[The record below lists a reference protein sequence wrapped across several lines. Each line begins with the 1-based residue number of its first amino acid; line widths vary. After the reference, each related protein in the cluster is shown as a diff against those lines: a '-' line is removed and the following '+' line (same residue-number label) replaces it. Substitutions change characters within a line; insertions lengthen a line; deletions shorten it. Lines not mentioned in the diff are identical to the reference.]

1 MRGSLPGD
9 LPDFAAT
16 RAAIRSLART
26 TPLMEAPDLS
36 RRLGR
41 PVLLKLESLQA
52 TGSFKV
58 RGAAARLA
66 ALDAEARARG
76 VVACSSG
83 NHGRAVAFV
92 AERMGIPATVCVPDW
107 VDPVKLEGIRGH
119 GAEAI
124 LVGPTYDESE
134 IHAQEFARSSGR
146 TFVSAF
152 DDPWVIAGQGSLA
165 LEILDALDV
174 VPSAVLAPLSGGGL
188 IAGIAGALRQRL
200 GDAAP
205 AAVAVTAER
214 AGVMLASL
222 EAGHPV
228 ELPEAPTLANALA
241 GGIGLDNRYSF
252 RWVRDLVAEHA
263 SVTEEAI
270 REAMAY
276 AFREY
281 RLVVEG
287 GGATALA
294 GVLSGA
300 WRPTGPQAGSGP
312 VVVVLS
318 GGNVSLET
326 LLEILDGPV
335 PPPHDA

>member
-1 MRGSLPGD
+1 
-9 LPDFAAT
+9 
-16 RAAIRSLART
+16 
-26 TPLMEAPDLS
+26 MEAPDLS
-36 RRLGR
+36 QRLGC
-41 PVLLKLESLQA
+41 PVLLKLENLQA

-58 RGAAARLA
+58 RGAAARLT

-92 AERMGIPATVCVPDW
+92 AERLGIPATVCVPDW

-134 IHAQEFARSSGR
+134 VHAQELARTSGR

-152 DDPWVIAGQGSLA
+152 DDPRVIAGQGSLA
-165 LEILDALDV
+165 LEILDAVDE
-174 VPSAVLAPLSGGGL
+174 PPAAVLAPLSGGGL
-188 IAGIAGALRQRL
+188 VAGIAGALRQAL
-200 GDAAP
+200 EDDAP
-205 AAVAVTAER
+205 AAVAVTAQR
-214 AGVMLASL
+214 AGVMVASL
-222 EAGHPV
+222 AAGHPV
-228 ELPEAPTLANALA
+228 ELPEEPTVANALA

-252 RWVRDLVAEHA
+252 RWVRDLVDEHA
-263 SVTEEAI
+263 TVTEEAI
-270 REAMAY
+270 RGAMAY

-294 GVLSGA
+294 AILSGA
-300 WRPTGPQAGSGP
+300 WRPAPGGAGP
-312 VVVVLS
+312 VVVVIS
-318 GGNVSLET
+318 GGNVSLEA
-326 LLEILDGPV
+326 LGDVLRDA
-335 PPPHDA
+335 PPPSAPPPDQGAVSEVAPPASWPAGRPYPA